1 MVVTIL
7 EEIRFLKQ
15 HYDTLIPKSHFI
27 FPRAKWL
34 LENDK
39 DTKENQVGIFVFWVF
54 LVQWK
59 LEIFIEYDCILN
71 AFLETESWHYTL

>member
-54 LVQWK
+54 LVQ
-59 LEIFIEYDCILN
+59 
-71 AFLETESWHYTL
+71 

>member
-54 LVQWK
+54 LDNENWR
-59 LEIFIEYDCILN
+59 YSLN
-71 AFLETESWHYTL
+71 TIAF